1 MSVNNKGEPIMS
13 NAEAPSAPDI
23 LPTTALSPTSIRVAN
38 TQSLSIQSADD
49 LVVHPVPALDGFG
62 LFVTAILVAAA
73 AFWIWRRQR

>member
-1 MSVNNKGEPIMS
+1 MP
-13 NAEAPSAPDI
+13 NAESSAPVV
-23 LPTTALSPTSIRVAN
+23 LTAPDLSPTSIRVAN
-38 TQSLSIQSADD
+38 TQSLSIQSAGD